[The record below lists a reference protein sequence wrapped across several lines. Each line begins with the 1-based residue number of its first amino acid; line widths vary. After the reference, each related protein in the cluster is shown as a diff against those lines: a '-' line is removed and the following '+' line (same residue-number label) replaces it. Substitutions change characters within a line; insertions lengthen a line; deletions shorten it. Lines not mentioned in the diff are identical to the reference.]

1 MLSKKYSI
9 IIVPGGKDEVV
20 NKQFSRGFIISVFV
34 IALLFFTTGAYFAI
48 GFLNSSIDGQRMA
61 ELTTENRVL
70 ASKITELGNTV
81 YGLRAEMSGIIEKD
95 DNIRLIFDIPPVDPD
110 LREVGVGGEAV
121 NYPAINSELG
131 QRTWLVEEDIEK
143 IQRQLEFENASFE
156 QLLSTVRERK
166 SVLDH
171 TPTIRPCDG
180 ILSRGFGMHNDP
192 FTGLFQPHN
201 GIDIAAAKD
210 TPVLATAGGVVRY
223 TGYQTKLGNTVTI
236 DHGNG
241 IRSYY
246 GHLSKIK
253 VRKGQKVSRRDLI
266 GLVGSSGY
274 STGPH
279 LHYEIRIGGR
289 AVNPYKYIIRSIL
302 S

>member
-20 NKQFSRGFIISVFV
+20 NRQLSRRLIISVFV
-34 IALLFFTTGAYFAI
+34 IALSFFVASTYFAV
-48 GFLNSSIDGQRMA
+48 GFLNSSIDSRRMA
-61 ELTTENRVL
+61 ELTTENGIL
-70 ASKITELGNTV
+70 ASKITKLENTV
-81 YGLRAEMSGIIEKD
+81 YGLRAEMFGIIEKD
-95 DNIRLIFDIPPVDPD
+95 DNIRLIFDLPPVDPD
-110 LREVGVGGEAV
+110 LREVGVGGEIV

-131 QRTWLVEEDIEK
+131 ERTWLVEEDIEK

-166 SVLDH
+166 STLDH

-180 ILSRGFGMHNDP
+180 VLSRGFGMHNDP
-192 FTGLFQPHN
+192 FTGSFQPHN

-210 TPVLATAGGVVRY
+210 TPVFATAGGVVRY

-253 VRKGQKVSRRDLI
+253 VRKGQRISRRDLI